1 MLRTTVLL
9 DSSAQA
15 AAKALAARLNV
26 SPSEAMRRALIHY
39 KQTICGVSAFDR
51 KKKREIL
58 GTLIE
63 LSAGL
68 DPLEEVRQ
76 RKRED
81 GDW

>member
-9 DSSAQA
+9 DPSAHA
-15 AAKALAARLNV
+15 AAKALASRLKV

-39 KQTICGVSAFDR
+39 QEAICGPSSFDR
-51 KKKREIL
+51 KRKREVL
-58 GTLIE
+58 GALIE
-63 LSAGL
+63 LSAGQ
-68 DPLEEVRQ
+68 DPVEEIRQ